1 MRYLFW
7 KVCWIVVVVL
17 LINQFFLIKES
28 DSFLVVLYI
37 ILSIVFLYIKY
48 SYQQPRILFYIE
60 EKSRFLY
67 ILTKIIGYTLVS
79 SLVLLYINYFK

>member
-7 KVCWIVVVVL
+7 KTCWIVVVVL

-28 DSFLVVLYI
+28 NSFLITLYLCLSVL
-37 ILSIVFLYIKY
+37 FLYIKY
-48 SYQQPRILFYIE
+48 SYDEPNFMFYIE

-67 ILTKIIGYTLVS
+67 LLIKIIGYTLIS
-79 SLVLLYINYFK
+79 SLVLLYMHYFN